1 MEERTVTSTEHTK
14 YAQEISSPD
23 EHEDRE
29 GKTLVTTD
37 HDAIRQWADQRNAVP
52 ATIDGTEHDGHLG
65 VLRFDFGGDSEDG
78 TLVHVEWEE
87 WFRTFDERNLNFI
100 YQEHKTDGSESN
112 FFRLDN
118 PDRED
123 G

>member
-1 MEERTVTSTEHTK
+1 MSDRGVTQTEHTK
-14 YAQEISSPD
+14 YAQEVDDPD
-23 EHEDRE
+23 QHEERE

-37 HDAIRQWADQRNAVP
+37 HDVIREWAEQRNAVP
-52 ATIDGTEHDGHLG
+52 TTVDGTEHDGHLG
-65 VLRFDFGGDSEDG
+65 VLRFHFGGDSEDG
-78 TLVHVEWEE
+78 KLRHVEWEE

-100 YQEHKTDGSESN
+100 YQEHKTDGSPSN

-118 PDRED
+118 PDRDD